1 MSLPNLITLAR
12 LLSVPII
19 IWLVLTDAL
28 TAALVLFALAGLS
41 DAVDGFIAKRFDQE
55 SMLGAMLD
63 PIADKAMLV
72 SLFVTLGIAQ
82 HLPAWIVILVVF
94 RDAMIVGGFLFWS
107 ALGQPIRPDPL
118 IISKINTAAQI
129 GLILVTLGKLA
140 FGIGDYNLGLALT
153 YVVGATT
160 LLSGAAYLV
169 RWARSL
175 ASAEIS
181 P

>member
-1 MSLPNLITLAR
+1 VSLPNLITLAR

-28 TAALVLFALAGLS
+28 TVALLLFALAGLS
-41 DAVDGFIAKRFDQE
+41 DAVDGFIAKRFDQQ
-55 SMLGAMLD
+55 SVLGAMLD

-72 SLFVTLGIAQ
+72 SLFVTLGLAH

-94 RDAMIVGGFLFWS
+94 RDIMIVGGFLFWT
-107 ALGQPIRPDPL
+107 ALGQQRHPDPL
-118 IISKINTAAQI
+118 VISKINTAAQI
-129 GLILVTLGKLA
+129 TLILVTLGKLA
-140 FGIGDYNLGLALT
+140 FGVQDYSLGLALT
-153 YVVGATT
+153 YIVGATT

-169 RWARSL
+169 RWARTL
-175 ASAEIS
+175 AGAEIS

>member
-1 MSLPNLITLAR
+1 VSLPNLITLAR

-19 IWLVLTDAL
+19 VWLVLTDAL
-28 TAALVLFALAGLS
+28 TAALMVFALAGLS
-41 DAVDGFIAKRFDQE
+41 DAADGFIAKRFDQE

-72 SLFVTLGIAQ
+72 SLFVTLGLAH

-94 RDAMIVGGFLFWS
+94 RDAMIVGGFLFWT
-107 ALGQPIRPDPL
+107 ALGQHIRADPL
-118 IISKINTAAQI
+118 IISKVNTAAQI

-140 FGIGDYNLGLALT
+140 FSLEDYSLGQALT
-153 YVVGATT
+153 YIVGATT